1 MMLLSACLL
10 SIALSI
16 ILILNNRRVNKNS
29 VFLGIYLIM
38 ISLYGVSHYVVVN
51 SQSKFWVAIVLNHLT
66 PLNLLAGPA
75 LYFYVRGTIND
86 SATFYKK
93 DLFHF
98 IPAIIH
104 LIGII
109 PYAIQPFSYKEKIAA
124 LVIENIDNIKQVPFN
139 FIFKPEVAFVIRPGL
154 LLLYLI
160 YCFYILIR
168 YKYMINKK
176 EIVPQ
181 KQLET
186 TYRWILL
193 LLFFTFIFL
202 VNFSFIT
209 YEFLLKGAEIT
220 MTHYYLVLMFTG
232 VSYFLLSFSLL
243 FFPNVLYG
251 FPSVL
256 KRKAVTDLSDELIAV
271 TPPAM
276 IEQEPVPNKQED
288 DVADFADLADKIIL
302 YAENKKPFLN
312 NSFNIQDISVYLGVP
327 SHHIYYCFSNVLK
340 IKFTDWRSK
349 LRVEYTKQ
357 LMLNGQLAIKTM
369 EGIGKEAGFNSRS
382 TFYSAFKLETGKNP
396 AEWLQEVK
404 ANAGR
409 N

>member
-1 MMLLSACLL
+1 
-10 SIALSI
+10 
-16 ILILNNRRVNKNS
+16 
-29 VFLGIYLIM
+29 M

>member
-1 MMLLSACLL
+1 MLLSACLL

-75 LYFYVRGTIND
+75 LYFYVRGTIDD

-109 PYAIQPFSYKEKIAA
+109 PYAIKPFSYKEKIAA

-139 FIFKPEVAFVIRPGL
+139 FIYKPEVAFVIRPGL
-154 LLLYLI
+154 LLLYLV

-251 FPSVL
+251 FPSIL